1 MSKFR
6 DVPYSVYGH
15 SSWEQFWS
23 NNNPDGKKPKPST
36 GGGYPKIDKRKFKK
50 DVLQI
55 LEKMQEENMPIMD
68 FEKTKAKLQRAI
80 GEGDQ

>member
-6 DVPYSVYGH
+6 NVPYEVYGH

-36 GGGYPKIDKRKFKK
+36 GGGYPKIDKRKYKK
-50 DVLQI
+50 DVLEI
-55 LEKMQEENMPIMD
+55 LEKMHAKTPIMGY
-68 FEKTKAKLQRAI
+68 EEQKAKFQKANRV
-80 GEGDQ
+80 GDQ

>member
-6 DVPYSVYGH
+6 DVPYEVYGH

-36 GGGYPKIDKRKFKK
+36 GGGKFPKIDKRKYKK
-50 DVLQI
+50 DVLKV
-55 LEKMQEENMPIMD
+55 LEKMHSETPIMD
-68 FEKTKAKLQRAI
+68 FEETKAKFYRSI
-80 GEGDQ
+80 GEGNK